1 MTMTLNE
8 AYERAVIEV
17 FTSDDSD
24 FYFSKQTGGTMLNIE
39 SGSIPPWNPSTADRW
54 SEVQNLT
61 SQYYG
66 SSIYIEP
73 YNEAQFAAYEVR

>member
-1 MTMTLNE
+1 MAMTLNE

-17 FTSDDSD
+17 FPSDNSD
-24 FYFSKQTGGTMLNIE
+24 FYFSRQIGGTMLNIE
-39 SGSIPPWNPSTADRW
+39 SGSIPAWNLSTADRW

-66 SSIYIEP
+66 SSVYIEP
-73 YNEAQFAAYEVR
+73 FNDAQFVAYEVY